1 MRLALPPAVP
11 EIPVTDLPSA
21 LAYYQRQL
29 GFTLDW
35 HEESLGLAGIS
46 SGRCRIFLAD
56 AQFRGSY
63 GNAGP
68 TLTWLNLDSKGQ
80 VDSLRQVWS
89 ANGAR
94 LLTEAESKP
103 WGLHEFT
110 AADPDGN
117 LFRVFYDF
125 STPERTPTSEPDPT
139 AAAIAVAD
147 AIGRR
152 DVLALRDLLAPEFC
166 HRTTA
171 GVVTY
176 VDAFLEGI
184 TAIPGTIE
192 SVRLEHL
199 QTDLLGDT
207 ALVAGTQSAR
217 VVLNSEVIEDRRG
230 FVDCF
235 VRDGNR
241 WRLRSA
247 VEL

>member
-1 MRLALPPAVP
+1 MRPDLPAAVP
-11 EIPVTDLPSA
+11 EIPVTDLA
-21 LAYYQRQL
+21 FAMAYYQQQL

-35 HEESLGLAGIS
+35 HEESLGLAGLS
-46 SGRCRIFLAD
+46 SGNCRIFLASS
-56 AQFRGSY
+56 QFRTSY

-68 TLTWLNLDSKGQ
+68 ALTWLNLDSKGE
-80 VDSLRQVWS
+80 VDSLHQVWS

-94 LLTEAESKP
+94 VLSEPESKP

-110 AADPDGN
+110 ATDPDGN

-125 STPERTPTSEPDPT
+125 ATPERTPPCEPDST

-152 DVLALRDLLAPEFC
+152 DVAALRELLAPEFC

-171 GVVTY
+171 GVVTHI
-176 VDAFLEGI
+176 DAFLEGI
-184 TAIPGTIE
+184 AAIPGTIE

-199 QTDLLGDT
+199 QSDLLGDT
-207 ALVAGTQSAR
+207 ALVTGTQSAR
-217 VVLNSEVIEDRRG
+217 VVLNGEVIDDRRG

-235 VRDGNR
+235 VREGGR
-241 WRLRSA
+241 WRLRVA
-247 VEL
+247 YEA